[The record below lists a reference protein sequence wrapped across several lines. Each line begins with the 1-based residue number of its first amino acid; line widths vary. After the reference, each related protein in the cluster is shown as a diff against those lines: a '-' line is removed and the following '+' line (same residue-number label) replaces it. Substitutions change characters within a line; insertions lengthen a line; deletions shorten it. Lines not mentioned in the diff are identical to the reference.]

1 MMLFLQYYATLI
13 LGSDRP
19 GPHSQVVA
27 ACAQHMG
34 IRVVDQFASLRAIV
48 APNPDLIHDYYW
60 FFDGVF
66 AHMTAKGNQHAADL
80 IHAALRD
87 WLPEIAASQPRA
99 GAAAPADDVTPQ

>member
-1 MMLFLQYYATLI
+1 MLILQYYATLI

-19 GPHSQVVA
+19 GPNSQAVA
-27 ACAQHMG
+27 ACAENIG

-48 APNPDLIHDYYW
+48 APNPEIIHDYYW

-80 IHAALRD
+80 IYAALRD
-87 WLPEIAASQPRA
+87 WLPGIADSQP
-99 GAAAPADDVTPQ
+99 AAAAAHDATPH